1 MKSHILF
8 PNRYKKIGLIIIIL
22 SILIP
27 IAWHFLSPSTFPD
40 KNLVKKLMK
49 LFVFT
54 GFTFLIFSKEK
65 VEDEF
70 ITIGRLRAGAI
81 SFFTII
87 TLIILRL
94 FVSLFTDSF
103 AQSTE
108 SIILQ
113 QCIFYL
119 VFFQL
124 YKSGSWTFKSK

>member
-1 MKSHILF
+1 MKSHPLF
-8 PNRYKKIGLIIIIL
+8 PNYFKKVGITVIVLAV
-22 SILIP
+22 LIP
-27 IAWHFLSPSTFPD
+27 VSWKLLNSASFPD
-40 KNLVKKLMK
+40 KELIKICMK
-49 LFVFT
+49 LFVLT
-54 GFTFLIFSKEK
+54 GFTFIIFSKEK

-70 ITIGRLRAGAI
+70 ISIGRLRAGAI

-124 YKSGSWTFKSK
+124 YKSGSWTFKRK